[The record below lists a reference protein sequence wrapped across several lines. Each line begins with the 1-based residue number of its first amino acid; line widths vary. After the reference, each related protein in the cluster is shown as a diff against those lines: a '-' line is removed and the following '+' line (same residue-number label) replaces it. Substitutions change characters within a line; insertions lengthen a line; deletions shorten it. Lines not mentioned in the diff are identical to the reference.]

1 MRVYDLRPGAGSFS
15 FGCHF
20 KYFLWFADVA
30 SEPDI
35 IAGRNAL
42 LQEGNQPKNN
52 DEPAVTDDLIGKLR
66 G

>member
-1 MRVYDLRPGAGSFS
+1 MTVELPVSGLGPQ
-15 FGCHF
+15 
-20 KYFLWFADVA
+20 FADVA